1 MRSVVVLLVAMP
13 ALLLAAPA
21 SQAAATAVDAPAVSV
36 SVSDGREDAAPGDR
50 LEYAVD
56 VENAGAEAFS
66 GSVTLRVP
74 DFVELEASGATIEGG
89 VATWSIEVPAGGA
102 MTLDAVATVGEASGN
117 AYQVV
122 TLAEVVDDRGAVLVR
137 AADADTIPGADAP
150 PAVAGLTGAGEGL
163 PEWVMPVGIVGAVIL
178 AGSSFALFG
187 AALARR
193 NRPRMG

>member
-1 MRSVVVLLVAMP
+1 MRSVVALLVAMP

-21 SQAAATAVDAPAVSV
+21 SPAAAAADVPSVSV
-36 SVSDGREDAAPGDR
+36 SVTDGREDAAPGDQ

-74 DFVELEASGATIEGG
+74 DFVEIEASGATIEGG
-89 VATWSIEVPAGGA
+89 VATWSVEVPAGGA
-102 MTLDAVATVGEASGN
+102 MTLDAVATVGKASGN

-122 TLAEVVDDRGAVLVR
+122 TLAEVVDDRGTVVVR
-137 AADADTIPGADAP
+137 AADADAIPGADIP
-150 PAVAGLTGAGEGL
+150 PAVAGLTGPSDGI
-163 PEWVMPVGIVGAVIL
+163 PEWLMPAGIVGAVIL
-178 AGSSFALFG
+178 AGSSLALFG

-193 NRPRMG
+193 NRPRTG